1 VIPTQ
6 TIPAVAPEA
15 LSLSATR
22 RPPALYAVL
31 AVVAFCAFWIL
42 LGSIVAPGARLHDF
56 LSSYTGASLARAG
69 RTV

>member
-1 VIPTQ
+1 MIPTQ

-22 RPPALYAVL
+22 RPPPLYAVL
-31 AVVAFCAFWIL
+31 AVVALCAFWIL
-42 LGSIVAPGARLHDF
+42 LGSSVVAGARMHDF
-56 LSSYTGASLARAG
+56 LSFYSGASLAPAG